1 MELISQFLYSEKK
14 FSTVIGS
21 HLENSCHF
29 EKKHVANKFFQ
40 TSILRGVPMPT
51 DMLMPQTEQFCLN
64 IDLICRA
71 NRSVMIHEPL
81 TPFPIGAL

>member
-1 MELISQFLYSEKK
+1 
-14 FSTVIGS
+14 
-21 HLENSCHF
+21 
-29 EKKHVANKFFQ
+29 
-40 TSILRGVPMPT
+40 MPT